1 MLATRYNKYETFV
14 LFAEGWKLNGRTNT
28 LISISKGEREIYIR
42 VDVINNYDM
51 CMGEAQN
58 SLSSL
63 SKTTATGKNIIHFDY
78 FNLFAALG

>member
-1 MLATRYNKYETFV
+1 MEEQIPWFLYQRE
-14 LFAEGWKLNGRTNT
+14 R
-28 LISISKGEREIYIR
+28 EREIYIR

-51 CMGEAQN
+51 SMGEEQN

-63 SKTTATGKNIIHFDY
+63 SKTNAIGKNIIHFDY